1 MEPRIIYK
9 PGFAVVGFA
18 QNDGDGDGEALWD
31 QLGARYQ
38 EIPHVDPD
46 VGYGVCS
53 ITPDEKTYLVG
64 LAVRE
69 EGQTPPGMTAVRFEP
84 HTYAVFVHR
93 GLAEGL
99 PGTVRAALGEWLP
112 ASDYNLAGDRY
123 FEYYD
128 DHFEPGSEKSVIFVW
143 VPVDPLEHEEI
154 E

>member
-46 VGYGVCS
+46 VGYGVRS
-53 ITPDEKTYLVG
+53 IADEDQAYLVG

-69 EGQTPPGMTAVRFEP
+69 EGLTPPGMTTVRFEP

-93 GLAEGL
+93 GLAESL
-99 PGTVRAALGEWLP
+99 PETVGAALGEWLP
-112 ASDYNLAGDRY
+112 GSGYALAGTRY

-128 DHFEPGSEKSVIFVW
+128 DNFEPGSDKSVIFLW
-143 VPVDPLEHEEI
+143 VPVDPIAGE
-154 E
+154 